1 MTMIINRFS
10 EILGR
15 KRLNQ
20 RDVVRGTGLAIN
32 TIAGLYHDNVKRV
45 DLETIDKLCKFL
57 GVPVGELFEYQ
68 DEGVEGHAA
77 ESN

>member
-1 MTMIINRFS
+1 MIINHFS

-32 TIAGLYHDNVKRV
+32 TVAGLYHDDVKRV
-45 DLETIDKLCKFL
+45 DLDTIDKVCRFL
-57 GVPVGELFEYQ
+57 GVTVGEIFEYK
-68 DEGVEGHAA
+68 EEGHDATQ
-77 ESN
+77 SN